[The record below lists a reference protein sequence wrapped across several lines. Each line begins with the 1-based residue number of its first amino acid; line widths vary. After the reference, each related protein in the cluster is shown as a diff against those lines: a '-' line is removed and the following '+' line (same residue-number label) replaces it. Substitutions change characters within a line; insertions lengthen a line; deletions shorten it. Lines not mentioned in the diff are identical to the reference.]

1 MSKSPKLIH
10 AERNKSLAE
19 DLKNG
24 KQYYDWVITTSFYSS
39 IHFLENK
46 LLPINI
52 GANTCDNIQKVKN
65 AYNLK
70 GRHIARLKLI
80 QINAP
85 MEIAV
90 GYKWLDDRSR
100 FSRYTTYKVTPTEAD
115 KALQYLNKI
124 EKHCC
129 NK

>member
-19 DLKNG
+19 DLKKG
-24 KQYYDWVITTSFYSS
+24 KKYHDWVVTTSFYSS
-39 IHFLENK
+39 IHFLENL
-46 LLPINI
+46 LLPTTI
-52 GANTCDNIQKVKN
+52 GACKCTNIQQVKN

-80 QINAP
+80 QMNAP
-85 MEIAV
+85 LEIAV

-100 FSRYTTYKVTPTEAD
+100 YSRYTTYKVTPAESD
-115 KALQYLNKI
+115 KAIQYLTKI
-124 EKHCC
+124 EKHCS
-129 NK
+129 K

>member
-19 DLKNG
+19 DLKNE
-24 KQYYDWVITTSFYSS
+24 KKYYDWVITISFYSS
-39 IHFLENK
+39 IHFLKNL
-46 LLPINI
+46 LLPITI
-52 GANTCDNIQKVKN
+52 GALKCKNIQQVKN

-80 QINAP
+80 QMNTP

-100 FSRYTTYKVTPTEAD
+100 FSRYTTYKITPAEAD
-115 KALQYLNKI
+115 KAIQYLSKI
-124 EKHCC
+124 EKHCVI
-129 NK
+129 

>member
-19 DLKNG
+19 DLKNE
-24 KQYYDWVITTSFYSS
+24 KKYYDWVITISFYSS
-39 IHFLENK
+39 IHFLKNL
-46 LLPINI
+46 LLPITI
-52 GANTCDNIQKVKN
+52 GALKCKNIQQVKN

-80 QINAP
+80 QMNTP

-90 GYKWLDDRSR
+90 GYKWLTIDLD
-100 FSRYTTYKVTPTEAD
+100 FLDIQLIKLHQQKQIKQFNIYQK
-115 KALQYLNKI
+115 
-124 EKHCC
+124 
-129 NK
+129 

>member
-24 KQYYDWVITTSFYSS
+24 KKYYDWVVTTSFYSS
-39 IHFLENK
+39 IHFLENS
-46 LLPINI
+46 LLPTKI
-52 GANTCDNIQKVKN
+52 GACECVNIQQVKN

-80 QINAP
+80 QMNAP
-85 MEIAV
+85 NEIAV

-100 FSRYTTYKVTPTEAD
+100 YSRYTTYKVTSAEAD
-115 KALQYLNKI
+115 KAIQYLSKI
-124 EKHCC
+124 EKHCS
-129 NK
+129 K